1 MSANSEE
8 ASSNRSML
16 EQAKSNDPADLKI
29 KNVLEDVNELK
40 GIIDDL
46 KNSKDTNSA
55 TSSSVKAT
63 GGDDFGSS
71 RATSATSSNMNSM
84 NIIMNRTI
92 NESLQGQTSNSGSE
106 PVKQRQHKS
115 LPEEESNARPSES
128 VDSCQLNLTNDLE
141 MFVQQSSDKTDCQQQ
156 NSISAGIQ
164 QANSLQS
171 DPDNDNDFELISSDL
186 ETNLTNLDSNFDS
199 NTLGSNASSNLESN
213 LSGSLSSN
221 LSSVALQ
228 ASASNA
234 AQSDSNHESAA
245 TFKAVQ
251 TDPLSKS
258 NSQNLSQAIKDPLRS
273 NKLKL
278 FHHKSSEQV
287 DQRHQATHKQTWQK
301 QLLQT
306 PFFKSFNTQ
315 QLLAHYGNH
324 AQQPA
329 PELPDKIMLNLDDD
343 PDEPL
348 LSGSGQVSKECSDE
362 LIQMWSA
369 ILVKW
374 KKPNQRPPGL
384 KEIIR
389 FGIPQTLRGQ
399 VWQLLVEGDD
409 DHALIDTYRVLIT
422 KESAFEV
429 NIQRDINRTFP
440 ANDYFKNTGSLG
452 QDNLYK
458 LCKAY
463 SIFDEEIGYVQGLTF
478 IGAALLLHMP
488 EEQVIIAA
496 YCLRSFRKLRT

>member
-1 MSANSEE
+1 MSVKPEE
-8 ASSNRSML
+8 NSNRSTL
-16 EQAKSNDPADLKI
+16 EPAKSSDPDDLKI
-29 KNVLEDVNELK
+29 QNVLEDVNELK

-55 TSSSVKAT
+55 TSKSDEPAT
-63 GGDDFGSS
+63 VCGDFGCSKAIS
-71 RATSATSSNMNSM
+71 PTTSSSNMNSM
-84 NIIMNRTI
+84 NIILNRTI
-92 NESLQGQTSNSGSE
+92 NESLHRRQSADKGVGSQST
-106 PVKQRQHKS
+106 VGRSTKQRQTKS
-115 LPEEESNARPSES
+115 LIDEPSVESSRSADNSHQS
-128 VDSCQLNLTNDLE
+128 LTNDLE
-141 MFVQQSSDKTDCQQQ
+141 MFVQDSSDKAAQQSS
-156 NSISAGIQ
+156 SISTGIQ
-164 QANSLQS
+164 QANSVQS
-171 DPDNDNDFELISSDL
+171 DLDNDNDFELISSDL
-186 ETNLTNLDSNFDS
+186 ETNLQLDSNFDS
-199 NTLGSNASSNLESN
+199 NTLESNASSNLDSN
-213 LSGSLSSN
+213 LSGSVASSLSNFHSSIGSSN
-221 LSSVALQ
+221 Q
-228 ASASNA
+228 PP
-234 AQSDSNHESAA
+234 QHEPAA
-245 TFKAVQ
+245 TR
-251 TDPLSKS
+251 TGHNDPLSKS
-258 NSQNLSQAIKDPLRS
+258 NSQNLSQIHSKDLQRS

-287 DQRHQATHKQTWQK
+287 DQRHAPITHKQTWQK

-315 QLLAHYGNH
+315 QLLAHYGAH
-324 AQQPA
+324 AQPPA
-329 PELPDKIMLNLDDD
+329 PELPDKITLNLDDD

-362 LIQMWSA
+362 LIQIWSA
-369 ILVKW
+369 ILKKW
-374 KKPNQRPPGL
+374 KTPASQRPPAL
-384 KEIIR
+384 KEVIR

-488 EEQVIIAA
+488 EEQVN
-496 YCLRSFRKLRT
+496 KLMTYS

>member
-1 MSANSEE
+1 MASEE
-8 ASSNRSML
+8 SSNRSTL
-16 EQAKSNDPADLKI
+16 EPAKASDQDDLKI
-29 KNVLEDVNELK
+29 QNVLQDVSELK

-46 KNSKDTNSA
+46 KNSSKDTNSE
-55 TSSSVKAT
+55 SS
-63 GGDDFGSS
+63 GDQADSEVGVSQIGSGDLGDQTNTPS
-71 RATSATSSNMNSM
+71 TMNSM
-84 NIIMNRTI
+84 NIIMNRTM
-92 NESLQGQTSNSGSE
+92 NESLHR
-106 PVKQRQHKS
+106 PVKSGPPAKS
-115 LPEEESNARPSES
+115 PSTKEPPQQPKS
-128 VDSCQLNLTNDLE
+128 STDAKSSAQSSLQSSAQSHLTNDLE
-141 MFVQQSSDKTDCQQQ
+141 MFVQGSDSHSGASDRADTH
-156 NSISAGIQ
+156 SGISGIQ

-171 DPDNDNDFELISSDL
+171 DPGDDNDFELISSDL
-186 ETNLTNLDSNFDS
+186 ENNLHLDANFDS
-199 NTLGSNASSNLESN
+199 HTLESNVSSN

-221 LSSVALQ
+221 LSSANYQ
-228 ASASNA
+228 STISNSTA
-234 AQSDSNHESAA
+234 HDSPNEPFRPTGQPDA
-245 TFKAVQ
+245 
-251 TDPLSKS
+251 LSKS
-258 NSQNLSQAIKDPLRS
+258 TSQNLSQTARDLQKG

-287 DQRHQATHKQTWQK
+287 DQRHHPTGHKQTWQK

-324 AQQPA
+324 AQHPA
-329 PELPDKIMLNLDDD
+329 PELPDKITVNLDDD

-389 FGIPQTLRGQ
+389 YGIPQTLRGQ

-488 EEQVIIAA
+488 EEQV
-496 YCLRSFRKLRT
+496 RKLLLVN

>member
-1 MSANSEE
+1 MSSNSEE
-8 ASSNRSML
+8 SSNRSSV
-16 EQAKSNDPADLKI
+16 EPAKSSDQEDLKI
-29 KNVLEDVNELK
+29 KNVLQDVNELK

-46 KNSKDTNSA
+46 KNSSKDTISE
-55 TSSSVKAT
+55 TSQSGDRAT
-63 GGDDFGSS
+63 GRSDLGSSDFGGTT
-71 RATSATSSNMNSM
+71 TSTTPSNMNSM

-92 NESLQGQTSNSGSE
+92 NETLHRQTKSDKPAKVSQSAKE
-106 PVKQRQHKS
+106 RQRKS
-115 LPEEESNARPSES
+115 LIDHESNAESSES
-128 VDSCQLNLTNDLE
+128 VQHQSHLTNDLE
-141 MFVQQSSDKTDCQQQ
+141 MFVQGSDRAD
-156 NSISAGIQ
+156 SHSGHSVGIQ
-164 QANSLQS
+164 QANSIQS

-186 ETNLTNLDSNFDS
+186 ENNLHLDSNFDS
-199 NTLGSNASSNLESN
+199 NTLESNVSSNLDSN

-221 LSSVALQ
+221 LSSANFQSTSTIGCSNPTAHDLPHEQTAFRQ
-228 ASASNA
+228 ANQA
-234 AQSDSNHESAA
+234 E
-245 TFKAVQ
+245 
-251 TDPLSKS
+251 PLSKS
-258 NSQNLSQAIKDPLRS
+258 NSQNLSQTTKDLQRG

-278 FHHKSSEQV
+278 FHHKSTEQV
-287 DQRHQATHKQTWQK
+287 DQRHKQTWQK

-324 AQQPA
+324 AQQSA
-329 PELPDKIMLNLDDD
+329 PELPDKIAVNLDDD

-488 EEQVIIAA
+488 EEQVMN
-496 YCLRSFRKLRT
+496 

>member
-1 MSANSEE
+1 MADNSEE
-8 ASSNRSML
+8 NSNRSTL
-16 EQAKSNDPADLKI
+16 EQAKTSDPEDLKI

-46 KNSKDTNSA
+46 KNSRYTDSASSGGDKATDGGDFDSKA
-55 TSSSVKAT
+55 TSST
-63 GGDDFGSS
+63 
-71 RATSATSSNMNSM
+71 MNSM
-84 NIIMNRTI
+84 NIIMNRAI
-92 NESLQGQTSNSGSE
+92 NETVHQPKTSDKSAAVGSQ
-106 PVKQRQHKS
+106 KQRQRKN
-115 LPEEESNARPSES
+115 LVDDESNAKAGDFAEK
-128 VDSCQLNLTNDLE
+128 CQSSTNDLE
-141 MFVQQSSDKTDCQQQ
+141 MFVQGSDKADGQSSISTD
-156 NSISAGIQ
+156 IQ
-164 QANSLQS
+164 QASSLQSQQS

-186 ETNLTNLDSNFDS
+186 EANLQLDSNFDS
-199 NTLGSNASSNLESN
+199 NTLESNASSNLDSN
-213 LSGSLSSN
+213 ASGSASSANCQSNIGSSN
-221 LSSVALQ
+221 PAPLN
-228 ASASNA
+228 ASP
-234 AQSDSNHESAA
+234 EP
-245 TFKAVQ
+245 TFKASQ
-251 TDPLSKS
+251 IDPLSKS
-258 NSQNLSQAIKDPLRS
+258 KSQNLSQTSKDLQRG

-287 DQRHQATHKQTWQK
+287 DQRHPQSHKQTWQK

-324 AQQPA
+324 VQQPA
-329 PELPDKIMLNLDDD
+329 PELPDKIMVNLDDD

-488 EEQVIIAA
+488 EEQVIDRQH
-496 YCLRSFRKLRT
+496 CLPNENHPV